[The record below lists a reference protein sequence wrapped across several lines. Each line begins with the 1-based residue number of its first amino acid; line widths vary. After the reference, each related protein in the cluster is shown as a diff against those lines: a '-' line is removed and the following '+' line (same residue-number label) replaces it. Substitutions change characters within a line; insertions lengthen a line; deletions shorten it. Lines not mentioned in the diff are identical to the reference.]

1 MHLEIEADL
10 YSHATNLFAVIERG
24 EEYEAD

>member
-1 MHLEIEADL
+1 MPLNAEADL